1 MVMFGIM
8 SPCLWRQ
15 VWQLGGHNLR
25 TNILEYNAACVRFS
39 NKLYY
44 YKYNCLALYIS
55 NILFL
60 YVNLLID
67 GSYMLYRYQNY
78 LTEASS
84 KRLLDALN
92 PVSRE
97 DQVTYTLRCLTLKR
111 QKSTNRALER
121 RKNLR
126 ICCWETHQQP
136 FLLKVTLI
144 EVALFF

>member
-1 MVMFGIM
+1 MRAIQQQAILLKIYL
-8 SPCLWRQ
+8 PCF
-15 VWQLGGHNLR
+15 VH
-25 TNILEYNAACVRFS
+25 I
-39 NKLYY
+39 
-44 YKYNCLALYIS
+44 

-67 GSYMLYRYQNY
+67 GLYMLYRYQNY

-126 ICCWETHQQP
+126 ICC
-136 FLLKVTLI
+136 
-144 EVALFF
+144 